1 MPTSRP
7 KHSLRHSWY
16 RVPSLGILAL
26 APIRWSN
33 THFAG
38 APTGS
43 EGVSPPQEAAGGR
56 QAGEAARVSPSCVAS
71 EEAQFRAL
79 SGSRGGAQP
88 TRRSAEHVGSLPPDD
103 NSVRYRRLR
112 RRRRNCN
119 SRRSPRCSRFAHS
132 ALRHSFIKASMHR
145 ASHGPCD
152 TAANSSCHSLTR
164 PSAISPATCVLMNR
178 LQMTLHIR
186 ARFGDGEVEA
196 PPSAPSAAVLNML
209 SRICANKEVV
219 KEVRL

>member
-1 MPTSRP
+1 M
-7 KHSLRHSWY
+7 
-16 RVPSLGILAL
+16 
-26 APIRWSN
+26 N

-145 ASHGPCD
+145 ASHVAMRHSGQLVVPFID
-152 TAANSSCHSLTR
+152 TPLGHFAGNLRPDEPTADDVTHSGALR
-164 PSAISPATCVLMNR
+164 R
-178 LQMTLHIR
+178 W
-186 ARFGDGEVEA
+186 GG
-196 PPSAPSAAVLNML
+196 
-209 SRICANKEVV
+209 
-219 KEVRL
+219 